1 MNEKDIFFLCV
12 IFGFAFYICILLVLF
27 LVIKVNSH
35 KLWFFI
41 FRSSDTYFQR
51 TFYVNQHLYTHFFYA
66 WKNERIW
73 SKCTWAKIPIN
84 TAKCN
89 TSFIV
94 VLHLEVTMRPSTII
108 LTHTLH
114 INIHTRSICACP
126 KPRTCRRWLYLFMNC
141 LVFFVF
147 FNLYCYKLDHWSFLL
162 NWSTLFYSQGLL
174 RAYSTVWVDIHG
186 EGRAL
191 SPS

>member
-1 MNEKDIFFLCV
+1 MYLQPDAIGYLYFFSIVSRKKLMNEKHIFFFCV
-12 IFGFAFYICILLVLF
+12 IFGFVYLQLNAFYICILLVLF

-84 TAKCN
+84 TAKCKEME
-89 TSFIV
+89 
-94 VLHLEVTMRPSTII
+94 H
-108 LTHTLH
+108 
-114 INIHTRSICACP
+114 
-126 KPRTCRRWLYLFMNC
+126 
-141 LVFFVF
+141 
-147 FNLYCYKLDHWSFLL
+147 
-162 NWSTLFYSQGLL
+162 LFYCCSSSWSHHEARKTGQ
-174 RAYSTVWVDIHG
+174 
-186 EGRAL
+186 
-191 SPS
+191 